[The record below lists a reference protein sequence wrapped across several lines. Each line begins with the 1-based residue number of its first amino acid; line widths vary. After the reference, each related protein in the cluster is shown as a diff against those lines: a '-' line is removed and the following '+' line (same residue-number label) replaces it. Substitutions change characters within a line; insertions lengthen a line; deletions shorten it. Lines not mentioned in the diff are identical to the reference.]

1 MFLERVYLAF
11 SFMGD
16 RYGAIMAPVHVV
28 LPPCDPAPIFCRLF
42 AGTFVRLRKAPYR
55 AHVQLEVET

>member
-1 MFLERVYLAF
+1 
-11 SFMGD
+11 
-16 RYGAIMAPVHVV
+16 MAPVHVV
-28 LPPCDPAPIFCRLF
+28 LPPCDLAPILCRLF